1 MTLPIFD
8 LATATAALFRD
19 GASDVTTTTG
29 PPRRVDGFVVGM
41 PILTRNP
48 PHNGE
53 MHPDGDELLY
63 LLSGSVEVCY
73 EDAGAEHSF
82 PLQPGEAC
90 IVPKGIWH
98 KVRLLETPAN
108 CCTSPPDPAAITVL
122 FESIGEL

>member
-19 GASDVTTTTG
+19 GGSDVTTTTG

-63 LLSGSVEVCY
+63 LISGSVEVCY
-73 EDAGAEHSF
+73 EDAGTEQSF

-98 KVRLLETPAN
+98 KVRLLENPSQLLHITPG
-108 CCTSPPDPAAITVL
+108 PG
-122 FESIGEL
+122 GEHRPL

>member
-19 GASDVTTTTG
+19 GASDVTTTSG

-63 LLSGSVEVCY
+63 LVSGSVEVWY
-73 EDAGAEHSF
+73 EDGDTEHSF
-82 PLQPGEAC
+82 PLRPGEAC

-98 KVRLLETPAN
+98 KVRLLETPSQLLHV
-108 CCTSPPDPAAITVL
+108 TPGPG
-122 FESIGEL
+122 GEHRPL